1 MARQRAGSLLRSG
14 AAPTCFAPAPTAM
27 LALCLCGWLA
37 ACSGLAATGE
47 EMPAV
52 GPDPGYNALVARHLG
67 GLFKEKAAG
76 YNAFEISDYRW
87 TRTIKGWN
95 WLTCVRFVDQGRPR
109 IYAVYIRGHEVV
121 DSHYALVTDGCG
133 TLNYLPFDAFTGA
146 NGSSG
151 GLAPVH

>member
-1 MARQRAGSLLRSG
+1 
-14 AAPTCFAPAPTAM
+14 M